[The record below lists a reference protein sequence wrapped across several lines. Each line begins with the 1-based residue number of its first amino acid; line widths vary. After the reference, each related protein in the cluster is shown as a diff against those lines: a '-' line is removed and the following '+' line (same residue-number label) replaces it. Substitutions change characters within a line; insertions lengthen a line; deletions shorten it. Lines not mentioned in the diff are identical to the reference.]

1 MNNKNYPWP
10 YNLMKEVFYERQDTQ
25 WLDVDQLD
33 GLRYALSTL
42 TEREENCIR
51 LYYESGKNLEEVGN
65 IYNVTRE
72 RIRQVIKHGER
83 KLRHPS
89 RANYIRNGYLVA
101 SKELYQR
108 AFDRWLPEIERARF
122 DAEQKIA
129 EYKALANDEE
139 VKPIFDKRNMD
150 IADLELSVRPYNCL
164 RRASLNTVG
173 DILEKK
179 PEYMMRVRNLG
190 RKSLEEV
197 YAKLREQGYTMFDNG
212 EPLSV

>member
-10 YNLMKEVFYERQDTQ
+10 YNLMAEVFEERQDTQ

-72 RIRQVIKHGER
+72 RIRQVIAKGVR

-89 RANYIRNGYLVA
+89 RANYIRNGYMVE
-101 SKELYQR
+101 SKEAYKK
-108 AFDRWLPEIERARF
+108 AFERWLPEIERARF

-129 EYKALANDEE
+129 EYKAQANDEE

-150 IADLELSVRPYNCL
+150 IADLELSVRSYNCL
-164 RRASLNTVG
+164 RRASLNVVG
-173 DILEKK
+173 DILEKDQS
-179 PEYMMRVRNLG
+179 YMMRVRNLG

-197 YAKLREQGYTMFDNG
+197 YARLREQGYTMFDNG
-212 EPLSV
+212 ESLSV